1 MNLVT
6 EQNLL
11 VWMMNIVFLVLE
23 MEMAHRVQF
32 YLVHCAFLY
41 PPKDLINYP
50 SLGFTTREMPLKS
63 VDKRARQAR
72 SHRPWVRRVRARCGQ
87 TEAATEQLIAAPA
100 WPFYGTRPPLRNLC
114 NLRTARA
121 AGSGFRGR
129 HSLSR
134 TNYRPALRESNKQG
148 DAGCTRRV
156 GSSAR

>member
-63 VDKRARQAR
+63 VDKRARQAG
-72 SHRPWVRRVRARCGQ
+72 SHPPVGAEGTGAGVGKRR
-87 TEAATEQLIAAPA
+87 QLQ
-100 WPFYGTRPPLRNLC
+100 
-114 NLRTARA
+114 
-121 AGSGFRGR
+121 
-129 HSLSR
+129 
-134 TNYRPALRESNKQG
+134 SN
-148 DAGCTRRV
+148 
-156 GSSAR
+156 